1 MTGDWGVKLLMTVLH
16 VDVIIVQLTT
26 NIKGNLITSFTVF
39 SSSPSQTLTYSS
51 ALELVC
57 LVVTNIDYCNEAL
70 GYNQEFTC
78 KFSRAPE

>member
-39 SSSPSQTLTYSS
+39 FSFPSQTLTYSS

-70 GYNQEFTC
+70 SYNQEFTS
-78 KFSRAPE
+78 KFSRATE